1 MNYRLRHGI
10 YIKNKHKLNDRD
22 YNKLMAYNEKYINTN
37 ICCEGTDI
45 INKHKNITNVY
56 MFWTHLFY

>member
-1 MNYRLRHGI
+1 MNYGLRHGI
-10 YIKNKHKLNDRD
+10 YIKNKHKLNDRG
-22 YNKLMAYNEKYINTN
+22 YNNMMAYDEKYKNTN
-37 ICCEGTDI
+37 ICCEGIYI